1 LKFFYLPKTCYL
13 NNNITL
19 IMTDNNVH
27 QDVDPTTVYELKAVL
42 GEGSFGCVY
51 KATKRRFGDAREYAI
66 KIIPINSS
74 EDTDDVYNEM
84 QSLQQLSCPFVVS
97 FVESFLYEQEL
108 WLVLELCDGGSLQEM
123 IELMKSKDEKFTEV
137 EIRAI
142 VAYCLL
148 GLEHLH
154 DRRSIHRDI
163 KSGNILLTSDGK
175 AKLGDFGIVAQLSDK
190 TMKRRTVIGS
200 PYYMAPEIIQ
210 ESSYDEKVDVWSI
223 GITIIELCE
232 GRPPHSNLSPMRAI
246 FAISKSEAPFLDNT
260 NRKAKGLP
268 EWSAPMVD
276 FVSKCLVK
284 DSIARS
290 SVDDLLSHPWVAHQ
304 VTEILSSVTSQGC
317 GGVSELMEL
326 TSRYKADVAALRT
339 AKFKASNRSGGGTTA
354 YTDEV
359 QQWGNTEKDGDVIG
373 IDEDGDSNDDF
384 FLNSETISTIKV
396 TKVSPAV
403 LAMEQKRL
411 ATLSLHSPRLSTYQE
426 EPQHQQTKT
435 LNTLDYLLSTEDS
448 DDGSSA
454 HIRYGYVEQDCKS
467 QTSQTTTPKR
477 RPNSSDSINNKPK
490 VREAFSP
497 NGKNDTKATALDE
510 TESLYSD
517 SFAELS
523 VLSNGVDSAAD
534 AKSTA
539 SEPIGFL
546 DLEAISK
553 TSGAESKHST
563 TRKDMKRVEMENDS
577 KYEYKEAPEEKQ
589 KREDKVTPVVND
601 SKAIDAD
608 DAASEK
614 YPESLSG
621 SSLSSVTNARNHAAK
636 SVTSEQ
642 SKATTICDLDRLY
655 HSHVIDPR
663 QLSLHRPVVPN
674 PVPTASIHSANV
686 ESYSVMVSR
695 PTTSSSYL
703 SKDKMSASK
712 APKFNVTTGV
722 RVVSMERRLATRRE
736 TEQLLAHNLITRN
749 ERKEELLHQRM
760 VYENKVNK
768 NREDTLQRW
777 TKKTE
782 YSPFTVK
789 LLEEDERIFE
799 ERRIRSK
806 DEQERAL
813 KIKRMK
819 EKARE
824 ELYYQTVT
832 EGSAVDD
839 MRQEK
844 RKILDEEQRLKALA
858 SLERKGGNTVGIRK
872 AW

>member
-1 LKFFYLPKTCYL
+1 MTED
-13 NNNITL
+13 NI
-19 IMTDNNVH
+19 H
-27 QDVDPTTVYELKAVL
+27 QDIDPTTVYELKAVL

-51 KATKRRFGDAREYAI
+51 KATKQRFGDKKEYAI

-84 QSLQQLSCPFVVS
+84 QSLQKLSCPFVVS

-108 WLVLELCDGGSLQEM
+108 WLVLELCDGGSLQEI
-123 IELMKSKDEKFTEV
+123 IELMKSKDENFTEV

-142 VAYCLL
+142 IVYCLL

-175 AKLGDFGIVAQLSDK
+175 AKLGDFGIVAHLSDK

-210 ESSYDEKVDVWSI
+210 ESSYDEKVDIWSI

-246 FAISKSEAPFLDNT
+246 FAISKNEAPILHNT
-260 NRKAKGLP
+260 NRKAKGKL
-268 EWSAPMVD
+268 EWSAVMID

-290 SVDDLLSHPWVAHQ
+290 SVDDLLSHPWIARQ
-304 VTEILSSVTSQGC
+304 VTEILSSVTSHDC
-317 GGVSELMEL
+317 GGMSELMEL
-326 TSRYKADVAALRT
+326 TNRYKVDVAALRA
-339 AKFKASNRSGGGTTA
+339 AKFKASNRSGGGTTS

-359 QQWGNTEKDGDVIG
+359 QQWGNTEKERDVIG
-373 IDEDGDSNDDF
+373 NDEDNDSNDDF
-384 FLNSETISTIKV
+384 FLNNEAISTIKV
-396 TKVSPAV
+396 NKVSPA
-403 LAMEQKRL
+403 LMAMEQKRL
-411 ATLSLHSPRLSTYQE
+411 ATLSLHSPRLDTHQE
-426 EPQHQQTKT
+426 EEPRQHTAPNA
-435 LNTLDYLLSTEDS
+435 LNTLDSLFSAEDS

-454 HIRYGYVEQDCKS
+454 HIRYGYVEQDYKS
-467 QTSQTTTPKR
+467 LPSQTTTPKVKA
-477 RPNSSDSINNKPK
+477 NSIGDSINNNKPK

-497 NGKNDTKATALDE
+497 NSKKDTKTAALDE

-523 VLSNGVDSAAD
+523 VLSNGVDAAAD

-539 SEPIGFL
+539 SEPLGFL

-553 TSGAESKHST
+553 TSGGAESKHSST
-563 TRKDMKRVEMENDS
+563 SRNDFKRLDLENDR
-577 KYEYKEAPEEKQ
+577 KYDFKEAPQEKQ
-589 KREDKVTPVVND
+589 KREDKITHVVND
-601 SKAIDAD
+601 SKEVDIDD
-608 DAASEK
+608 TASEK

-621 SSLSSVTNARNHAAK
+621 SSLSSVSNLRNHTGN
-636 SVTSEQ
+636 SITSEQ
-642 SKATTICDLDRLY
+642 SKATSICDLDRLY

-663 QLSLHRPVVPN
+663 QLSLHRPAVQN
-674 PVPTASIHSANV
+674 AVPTASIHSANL

-695 PTTSSSYL
+695 PTTSSTYL

-712 APKFNVTTGV
+712 APKFNITTGV
-722 RVVSMERRLATRRE
+722 RVVTMERRLTTRRE

-799 ERRIRSK
+799 ERRIRLK
-806 DEQERAL
+806 DEQERAA